1 MTQAAARPAEPPVDP
16 EVEAL
21 VHDVIGQVADKWTML
36 VLEALQEQGT
46 LRFTQLGRAV
56 GGISQ
61 KMLTQTLRRMERDG
75 LVRRT
80 VHPVIPPHVDYDLTE
95 LGDSLS
101 YAFCGVWTWAEANF
115 AQVQAAR
122 RRFAAGGDQQP

>member
-1 MTQAAARPAEPPVDP
+1 MSVAAKSRPAYPAVDP

-21 VHDVIGQVADKWTML
+21 VNDVIGQVADKWTMI
-36 VLEALQEQGT
+36 VLEALQEHGVM
-46 LRFTQLGRAV
+46 RFTEISRAV
-56 GGISQ
+56 EGVSQ

-80 VHPVIPPHVDYDLTE
+80 VHPVIPPHVDYELTD

-101 YAFCGVWTWAEANF
+101 AAFCGVWTWAEANF
-115 AQVQAAR
+115 ARVQAAR
-122 RRFAAGGDQQP
+122 LRFAAG

>member
-1 MTQAAARPAEPPVDP
+1 MSQAPAPHCAVDP

-21 VHDVIGQVADKWTML
+21 VNDVIGQVADKWTML
-36 VLEALQEQGT
+36 VLEALQEGGT
-46 LRFTQLGRAV
+46 LRFTQIGRAV
-56 GGISQ
+56 EGVSQ

-80 VHPVIPPHVDYDLTE
+80 IRPVIPPHVDYDLTD

-101 YAFCGVWTWAEANF
+101 EAFCGVWTWAEANH
-115 AQVQAAR
+115 ARVQDAR
-122 RRFAAGGDQQP
+122 RRFAREAGG

>member
-1 MTQAAARPAEPPVDP
+1 MSAAELRPPEAPVDP

-36 VLEALQEQGT
+36 VLEALQEHGVM
-46 LRFTQLGRAV
+46 RFTQVGRAV
-56 GGISQ
+56 AGVSQ

-80 VHPVIPPHVDYDLTE
+80 VHPVVPPHVDYELTD

-115 AQVQAAR
+115 GRVREAR
-122 RRFAAGGDQQP
+122 RRFEAAADG